1 MRLILIIAITFFALN
16 AFGQINNLKMP
27 QVSGLT
33 DQTKTQNDT
42 TIKVTYNNNDLER
55 SLAFYL
61 NGQFVPE
68 AILKTINS
76 DFIENIRVEKQD
88 TEVGTQK
95 YYGQIFITTKGDYRP
110 KLISLSDLKLKYTNL
125 RKASTIFMIDNEII
139 YNNYDRYMVDENF
152 ILKISIEKVENKE
165 ERLKYNLV
173 KIFTK
178 TEENIRKSKEIR
190 IRGIQSS
197 LTELE
202 IK

>member
-95 YYGQIFITTKGDYRP
+95 YYGQIFITTNGDYRP

-139 YNNYDRYMVDENF
+139 NNNYDRYMVDENF

-190 IRGIQSS
+190 IRGIQSG
-197 LTELE
+197 LTE
-202 IK
+202 